1 MWLKLST
8 AALLPVLLIQGLK
21 VRHNTPR
28 LAEASGDREGVS
40 GQGQPLSLLILG
52 DSAAAGVG
60 VESQKEALSGVILSC
75 LEDEYLV
82 RWKLHAKTG
91 DTTQQ
96 VTSALQLLA
105 PQPYDVVV
113 TSIGVNDVT
122 KLISAKKWLRQQQQL
137 FLEIQNRF
145 QPKLII
151 VSGVPPMQHFSALPN
166 PLAWLF
172 GQYAAQMNQK
182 LQQWLAPQ
190 TQYQFLHFD
199 IQTFQGLNLPM
210 ASDGFHPSKEIYALW
225 GQQIAALVRQ
235 SFHS

>member
-1 MWLKLST
+1 
-8 AALLPVLLIQGLK
+8 
-21 VRHNTPR
+21 
-28 LAEASGDREGVS
+28 
-40 GQGQPLSLLILG
+40 
-52 DSAAAGVG
+52 
-60 VESQKEALSGVILSC
+60 
-75 LEDEYLV
+75 
-82 RWKLHAKTG
+82 
-91 DTTQQ
+91 
-96 VTSALQLLA
+96 
-105 PQPYDVVV
+105 
-113 TSIGVNDVT
+113 VT

-199 IQTFQGLNLPM
+199 IQTFQSLNLPM